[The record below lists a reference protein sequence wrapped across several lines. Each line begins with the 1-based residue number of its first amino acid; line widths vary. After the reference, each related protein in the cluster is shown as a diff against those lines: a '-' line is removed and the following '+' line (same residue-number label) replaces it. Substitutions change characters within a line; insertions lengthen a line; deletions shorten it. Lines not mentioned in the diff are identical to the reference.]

1 MLNINK
7 LKSAKKGFFLT
18 FLGNKCSAGGL
29 NSLYFFKYAGTRVR
43 TLYACMQLFCLPSC
57 ELALLHQAKL
67 KIFCHMVK
75 HMPSSQRGEME

>member
-1 MLNINK
+1 MLNTNK
-7 LKSAKKGFFLT
+7 LKSAKKGFL

-43 TLYACMQLFCLPSC
+43 NSC
-57 ELALLHQAKL
+57 ELALLYQAKL

-75 HMPSSQRGEME
+75 HMPCSQRGEME

>member
-7 LKSAKKGFFLT
+7 LKSAKKSFFLT

-43 TLYACMQLFCLPSC
+43 NSC